1 MRAFDLSAAI
11 AGAPVCTRDGREV
24 TQLHKFDGVTYGLV
38 GVIQGQL
45 YTWSVDGKAD
55 TGSHRDLCMAP
66 VKKTGWVVR
75 RINGDGRI
83 GDGRIYMGATIYESK
98 QQIEE
103 DYPTALSYHE
113 ISWEE

>member
-1 MRAFDLSAAI
+1 MKPFDLTAAL

-66 VKKTGWVVR
+66 VKKTGWVAMYSKAYVS
-75 RINGDGRI
+75 G
-83 GDGRIYMGATIYESK
+83 MYESESDALQK
-98 QQIEE
+98 APE
-103 DYPTALSYHE
+103 ALSYHE
-113 ISWEE
+113 ITWEE

>member
-1 MRAFDLSAAI
+1 MKPFDLSAAL

-45 YTWSVDGKAD
+45 YTWSVDGVAD
-55 TGSHRDLCMAP
+55 TGSCRDLCMAP

-83 GDGRIYMGATIYESK
+83 GRS
-98 QQIEE
+98 EE
-103 DYPTALSYHE
+103 HTSELQSH
-113 ISWEE
+113 